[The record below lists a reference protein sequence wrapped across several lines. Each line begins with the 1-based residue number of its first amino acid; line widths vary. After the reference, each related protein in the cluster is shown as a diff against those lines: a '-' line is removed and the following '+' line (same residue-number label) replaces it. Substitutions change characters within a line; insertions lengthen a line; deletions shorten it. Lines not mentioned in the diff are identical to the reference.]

1 MNENNSE
8 KPTNKNADSNG
19 ESLVDNATELQS
31 ALADSL
37 KWKNDYLY
45 LRADF
50 DNYKKSVIRE
60 RADILKYG
68 SERVFT
74 ELLEIVDN
82 FERALESEVTKD
94 NFESLLKGIRLIHGE
109 MKTVL
114 NKFGVQE
121 IPAMGLKFDPNI
133 HNALST
139 EPTAKV
145 PSGHISQVFK
155 KPYKL
160 HDRII
165 RPGHVVIAVEP
176 KGEETN
182 G

>member
-1 MNENNSE
+1 MHKGEVMSENSSENSTEANETGASSE
-8 KPTNKNADSNG
+8 LS
-19 ESLVDNATELQS
+19 S
-31 ALADSL
+31 ALADAA
-37 KWKNDYLY
+37 KWKNEYLY

-50 DNYKKSVIRE
+50 DNYKKSVIKE
-60 RADILKYG
+60 RSDMLKYG

-82 FERALESEVTKD
+82 FERALETDVTKD
-94 NFESLLKGIRLIHGE
+94 NFESLVKGIKLIHGE
-109 MKTVL
+109 IKSVL
-114 NKFGVQE
+114 GRFGVQE
-121 IPAMGLKFDPNI
+121 LPAMGLKFDPNI

-139 EPTAKV
+139 EPTDAV
-145 PSGHISQVFK
+145 PPGHISQVFK

-176 KGEETN
+176 KSEESN

>member
-1 MNENNSE
+1 MSENSSENSTEANETGASSE
-8 KPTNKNADSNG
+8 LS
-19 ESLVDNATELQS
+19 S
-31 ALADSL
+31 ALADAA
-37 KWKNDYLY
+37 KWKNEYLY

-50 DNYKKSVIRE
+50 DNYKKSVIKE
-60 RADILKYG
+60 RSDMLKYG

-82 FERALESEVTKD
+82 FERALETDVTKD
-94 NFESLLKGIRLIHGE
+94 NFESLVKGIKLIHGE
-109 MKTVL
+109 IKSVL
-114 NKFGVQE
+114 GRFGVQE
-121 IPAMGLKFDPNI
+121 LPAMGLKFDPNI

-139 EPTAKV
+139 EPTDAV
-145 PSGHISQVFK
+145 PPGHISQVFK

-176 KGEETN
+176 KSEESN

>member
-1 MNENNSE
+1 MTENNSQE
-8 KPTNKNADSNG
+8 TAAPKIAAETA
-19 ESLVDNATELQS
+19 ESGTAESPEAAELQ
-31 ALADSL
+31 

-50 DNYKKSVIRE
+50 DNYKKSVIKE
-60 RADILKYG
+60 RSDLLKYG
-68 SERVFT
+68 SERVFVD
-74 ELLEIVDN
+74 LLEVVDN
-82 FERALESEVTKD
+82 FDRALNVEITKD
-94 NFESLLKGIRLIHGE
+94 NLDSVLKGIRLIHDE
-109 MKTVL
+109 MKAVL
-114 NKFGVQE
+114 TRFGVQE
-121 IPAMGLKFDPNI
+121 LPALGQKFDPNI

-139 EPTAKV
+139 EPTDKF

-160 HDRII
+160 YERTI

-176 KGEETN
+176 KNEKEN